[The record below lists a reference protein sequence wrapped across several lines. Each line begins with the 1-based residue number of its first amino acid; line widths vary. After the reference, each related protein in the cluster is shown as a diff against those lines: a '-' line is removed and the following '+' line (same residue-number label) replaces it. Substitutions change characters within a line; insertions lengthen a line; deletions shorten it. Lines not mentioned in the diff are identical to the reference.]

1 MKLLRISVLIIFLT
15 LLATETWAQARQG
28 HYRWRNDNGNDS
40 TATWCG
46 IQDDSIFISAG
57 TNIRLRIELFCEMN
71 GFSDSNIKLAY
82 SVNNSNGPWTAI
94 TTDGSVNAFKIALSP
109 HIADGRLTFNEYLT
123 NSCDPFF
130 GFGRIT
136 DAANSFAV
144 ALSESTSYE
153 FEWCLQATVHVVSYN
168 AYYFRVIKSDNSSL
182 TGYNHY
188 PVVSVENS
196 LPVALAA
203 FTAQQQGKN
212 VQLNWTTASETN
224 NLGFILERR
233 SSQTDWQTIASYQT
247 DAALQGKGNT
257 TTNTGYTYTD
267 TNAPQNA
274 ACEYRLCDVDI
285 HGAVAQIGST
295 QLNVAAIPTAFVLEP
310 AYPNP
315 FNPATNIRFHLAQ
328 DGLVKLTVLDMLG
341 RAVKTI
347 DNTWLPAGSYTRT
360 WNAVNDYNQSVTGG
374 VYFFRLETANTNLVQ
389 KAVLIR

>member
-1 MKLLRISVLIIFLT
+1 MQLLRFSILIIFLT
-15 LLATETWAQARQG
+15 LFVTETWAQEKQG
-28 HYRWRNDNGNDS
+28 HYRWRYDNGNDS

-46 IQDDSIFISAG
+46 IQDNSINISAG
-57 TNIRLRIELFCEMN
+57 TNIRLRIELFCEIN

-123 NSCDPFF
+123 NSCDPYF

-168 AYYFRVIKSDNSSL
+168 TYYFRVIKSDNSPL

-188 PVVSVENS
+188 PVLSVENS
-196 LPVALAA
+196 LPVDLAA

-212 VQLNWTTASETN
+212 VLLNWTTANETD

-233 SSQTDWQTIASYQT
+233 ANGAQWQTITSYQT
-247 DAALQGKGNT
+247 DTALQGKGNA
-257 TTNTGYTYTD
+257 TTNTNYTYTD
-267 TNAPQNA
+267 THVPQNST
-274 ACEYRLCDVDI
+274 CEYRLSDVDI
-285 HGAVAQIGST
+285 HGAIAQIGSV
-295 QLNVAAIPTAFVLEP
+295 QVNVEAVPTAFSLEP

-315 FNPATNIRFHLAQ
+315 FNPATNIRFYLAQ

-347 DNTWLPAGSYTRT
+347 DNAWLPAGSYIRT
-360 WNAVNDYNQSVTGG
+360 WNTVNNNNQSVPGG
-374 VYFFRLETANTNLVQ
+374 VYFFRLETANANLIQ